1 MLAKWSRAIPR
12 ADKALEENSAVC
24 ERHFDSRFIV
34 RDFKHIING
43 AEVLIP
49 RSIPALSEDAVP
61 TVFPNL
67 PKYISRMLPKE
78 RKRRN
83 ASQAPIPS
91 KRSGACL
98 DTTEECPPADVEGA
112 DTQRGGMSEPFAEE
126 LFIFNLKRPSELWS
140 LQKLKQNNI
149 ACYQTAEFAK
159 GETPPVVFTK
169 MVVFCVGEG
178 HVKCSIFLA
187 GQFHKECDVRCK
199 EQAEGELS
207 YANSLTVCSGIGH
220 TNEFEKLNMN
230 NIGRL
235 SGHCLFSSACNGS
248 VPQRTSAQLP
258 NRCLSCKKS
267 RSSMKARLLRCKKKA
282 RLQLSNVAAK
292 RLKYAMR
299 TLQRRNNK
307 LNSLQDAL
315 KKMQEK
321 NMAIKATFFEEKVTL
336 NTLFLYLK
344 SIYFCNSVYVFQLKE
359 LPKKQQPAVRA
370 CFEVSRRN
378 SNHGYRYN
386 KEWLLECILLR
397 MKSPRLY
404 EHLRSHKIL
413 VLPSRVC
420 LQRYMKGFKASYG
433 FSTKLLGCVKK
444 KQKSLME
451 LGAMG
456 ACS

>member
-1 MLAKWSRAIPR
+1 
-12 ADKALEENSAVC
+12 
-24 ERHFDSRFIV
+24 
-34 RDFKHIING
+34 
-43 AEVLIP
+43 
-49 RSIPALSEDAVP
+49 
-61 TVFPNL
+61 
-67 PKYISRMLPKE
+67 
-78 RKRRN
+78 
-83 ASQAPIPS
+83 
-91 KRSGACL
+91 
-98 DTTEECPPADVEGA
+98 
-112 DTQRGGMSEPFAEE
+112 MSEPFAEE
-126 LFIFNLKRPSELWS
+126 LFIFNLKRPLELWS

-169 MVVFCVGEG
+169 MVVFCIGEG

-207 YANSLTVCSGIGH
+207 YTNSLTVCSGIGH
-220 TNEFEKLNMN
+220 TKEFEKLNMN

-292 RLKYAMR
+292 RLKYAMC

-321 NMAIKATFFEEKVTL
+321 NMAIKATFFEEK
-336 NTLFLYLK
+336 
-344 SIYFCNSVYVFQLKE
+344 LKE

-370 CFEVSRRN
+370 CFEVSRRE

-444 KQKSLME
+444 KTEE
-451 LGAMG
+451 LDGIRRHGGLLIDEMKLSAHLDMTTSTHIEG
-456 ACS
+456 FVDLGQFSDHRDKYTKADHGLVIMFQPLVGSWTQIIGKNVCTKYVY